1 MNIQDPRFR
10 RKPFLQLVPRSPLVS
25 PGLVVSPVSPVL
37 PAPVYVTEAV
47 EEVLARTPSA
57 GQAQGHVAPDFSV
70 NRQRKAIAGQP
81 GRFYSYEAAWQ
92 GLRSGQ
98 RIRWGKQHRIRVAVG
113 KGGGVLLT
121 NAQGRRHKFK
131 TRKGAA
137 AHLSKVMNRAAATGG
152 FHTDIPMTLRGG
164 GSLGGADL
172 GDLGA
177 RDSFGRYKEYSLP
190 DGLVVREYRK
200 DELRIMRVSGQVYVS
215 GLPVPKGSAQHAR
228 IMALIAAER
237 SENRQERR
245 QRAAGIAASLVESA
259 AAGAVKGYKAKKG
272 KKAPAVEAED
282 VDTGPVEE
290 PAPASSGLPS
300 WLLPV
305 GIVAGLGLVVAVAMS
320 GRGGGE

>member
-1 MNIQDPRFR
+1 MNIPVYDPYR
-10 RKPFLQLVPRSPLVS
+10 RPR
-25 PGLVVSPVSPVL
+25 PVL
-37 PAPVYVTEAV
+37 RLVQPGRRIAVDPIQPAIPGPIELPVT
-47 EEVLARTPSA
+47 S
-57 GQAQGHVAPDFSV
+57 GQRPDRNIEPKFSV
-70 NRQRKAIAGQP
+70 RRVRVPVAGQP
-81 GRFYSYEAAWQ
+81 GRFYTYAVAWQ
-92 GLRSGQ
+92 GLKSHQ
-98 RIRWGKQHRIRVAVG
+98 RLRWGNHRLVVHVG
-113 KGGGVLLT
+113 KGGGVLLV
-121 NAQGRRHKFK
+121 GKHHKHKFK
-131 TRKGAA
+131 SRQDAA
-137 AHLSKVMNRAAATGG
+137 AHLSKVMNKAAVTGG

-177 RDSFGRYKEYSLP
+177 RDSFGRYKEYNLP

-200 DELRIMRVSGQVYVS
+200 DGLRIMRVSGQVYVS

-290 PAPASSGLPS
+290 PAPASPGLPS